1 MNVYPLSSDM
11 RAYILSEP
19 KIAKSPHRLVMI
31 FETALRRELSLTTG
45 GVFLVL
51 VTIMITTLVIR
62 ILGFA
67 ANGAVNPEDALVL
80 IALATLGYMAVI
92 LTVSLFVAVLIVL
105 VRWYKDSEMIVWF
118 ASGLSVVSLIR
129 PILRFAIPL
138 IVIIALLAL
147 FVWPWA
153 NRESTLISQR
163 FQQRS
168 DVSMMAEGQFR
179 ESAKAERVFF
189 IEALDINQRE
199 VKNIFVAEN
208 KNGRLSVA
216 VSATGFV
223 ENEAGGA
230 KSIILNNGRRYEG
243 IPTQA
248 NFRILEF
255 DKYSTTL
262 RSKTLIDPPPRDRE
276 KTILEL
282 LDTKIPGE
290 INPSLGE
297 LLWRIGLPFMA
308 LGLVLIA
315 IPLAYVNPRLGNYTA
330 MFYAVLIYLIYSNLL
345 NLSQNFVSQ
354 GKLPITVAIWPLHI
368 LAITIAYILIRN
380 RINPSLKWWQR
391 QLPAVFAK

>member
-1 MNVYPLSSDM
+1 
-11 RAYILSEP
+11 
-19 KIAKSPHRLVMI
+19 MI
-31 FETALRRELSLTTG
+31 FQTALRRELSLTTG

-118 ASGLSVVSLIR
+118 ASGLSVVNLIR
-129 PILRFAIPL
+129 PILQFATPL

-168 DVSMMAEGQFR
+168 DVSMIAEGQFR

-230 KSIILNNGRRYEG
+230 KSIILSNGRRYEG

-248 NFRILEF
+248 DFRILEF
-255 DKYSTTL
+255 NKYSTTI
-262 RSKTLIDPPPRDRE
+262 RSKELVDPPPRDRE

-282 LDTKIPGE
+282 LATDKPWE
-290 INPSLGE
+290 INPNLGE

-354 GKLPITVAIWPLHI
+354 GKLPIAVAIWPIHA
-368 LAITIAYILIRN
+368 LAITMAFILIRN

>member
-1 MNVYPLSSDM
+1 
-11 RAYILSEP
+11 
-19 KIAKSPHRLVMI
+19 MI
-31 FETALRRELSLTTG
+31 FKQTLRRELSYTTG

-80 IALATLGYMAVI
+80 IALATLGYMAVL

-118 ASGLSVVSLIR
+118 ASGLSIASLIR
-129 PILRFAIPL
+129 PILSFAAPL
-138 IVIIALLAL
+138 IIIIALLAL

-153 NRESTLISQR
+153 NRESTIISQR

-168 DVSMMAEGQFR
+168 DVSMVAAGQFK

-189 IEALDINQRE
+189 IEELDVDKSE
-199 VKNIFVAEN
+199 VQNIFAAET

-216 VSATGFV
+216 VASTGFI
-223 ENEAGGA
+223 ENAADGG
-230 KSIILNNGRRYEG
+230 KSIVLKNGRRYEG
-243 IPTQA
+243 IPTQPD
-248 NFRILEF
+248 FRILEF
-255 DKYSTTL
+255 SEYNTKIQGKSL
-262 RSKTLIDPPPRDRE
+262 LDPAPRDRE
-276 KTILEL
+276 KSVSEL
-282 LDTKIPGE
+282 LNDSDPATK
-290 INPSLGE
+290 NPNRAE

-330 MFYAVLIYLIYSNLL
+330 LFYAVLIYLVYSNLL
-345 NLSQNFVSQ
+345 NLTQNFVSQ
-354 GKLPITVAIWPLHI
+354 GKVDVFIAAWPIHT
-368 LAITIAYILIRN
+368 LAFGIAFLLIRN
-380 RINPSLKWWQR
+380 RINPSLSWWRR
-391 QLPAVFAK
+391 QLPSFLTNR

>member
-1 MNVYPLSSDM
+1 
-11 RAYILSEP
+11 
-19 KIAKSPHRLVMI
+19 MI
-31 FETALRRELSLTTG
+31 FHQALRRELSFTTG

-80 IALATLGYMAVI
+80 IALATLGYMAVL

-118 ASGLSVVSLIR
+118 ASGLSIASLIR
-129 PILRFAIPL
+129 PILRFATPL
-138 IVIIALLAL
+138 IIIALLAL

-168 DVSMMAEGQFR
+168 DVSMVAAGQFR

-189 IEALDINQRE
+189 IEELDVDKSE
-199 VKNIFVAEN
+199 VKNIFAAET

-216 VSATGFV
+216 VASTGFI
-223 ENEAGGA
+223 ENAEGGG
-230 KSIILNNGRRYEG
+230 KSIVLNNGRRYEG
-243 IPTQA
+243 VPTQPD
-248 NFRILEF
+248 FRILEF
-255 DKYSTTL
+255 SEYLTNIH
-262 RSKTLIDPPPRDRE
+262 SKESLEPPPRDRE
-276 KTILEL
+276 KTVSEL
-282 LDTKIPGE
+282 LNE
-290 INPSLGE
+290 QNPQQLNENRAE
-297 LLWRIGLPFMA
+297 LLWRIGLPLMA

-345 NLSQNFVSQ
+345 NLTQSFVAQ
-354 GKLPITVAIWPLHI
+354 GKVNAVIAVWPIHI
-368 LAITIAYILIRN
+368 LAFGIAFLLIRN
-380 RINPSLKWWQR
+380 RINPSLKWWRR
-391 QLPAVFAK
+391 QLPSFLANR